1 MFGKAYPTLTISEFV
16 LCLELF
22 GLKQNLPNRQRESLD
37 RFDLPPRLL
46 PASFFLKGALPLI
59 RLNCSVFLRFP
70 L

>member
-16 LCLELF
+16 LSLELF
-22 GLKQNLPNRQRESLD
+22 EQNLPIRQRESLD